1 MDIYKSLVS
10 IENVCIGL
18 GFFDGVHLGHK
29 ALIKELVDLS
39 KSSGLKSVIL
49 TFKES
54 PAKIFTESVN
64 YISTTEE
71 RESMFR
77 ALGVDV
83 VVELDFNEDL
93 ANLSADSY
101 LKDIVFANF
110 KPEYIFSG
118 FNHTFGKNKTGNS
131 KFLENNQS
139 KFNYTYKEIPPVKC
153 GDDIVS
159 STLVK
164 KYISEGNVE
173 KANLML
179 GYDFKI
185 EGIVVE
191 GNKLGR
197 TIGFPTANIS
207 YPAGKVEIPYGVYSS
222 TVMVDGV
229 NYNAILNYGKKPTV
243 SLNNVNPVAEVH
255 ILGFNSDIYGQKIE
269 VCIQKMIR
277 SEIKFESIENLKQQ
291 IIRDIELC

>member
-93 ANLSADSY
+93 ANLSADDY
-101 LKDIVFANF
+101 LKEIVFANF
-110 KPEYIFSG
+110 KPKYVFSG
-118 FNHTFGKNKTGNS
+118 FNHTFGKNKIGNS
-131 KFLENNQS
+131 KFLDDNQS
-139 KFNYTYKEIPPVKC
+139 KYMYIYKEIPPVKC
-153 GDDIVS
+153 GNDIIS
-159 STLVK
+159 STLIK

-185 EGIVVE
+185 EGIVIE

-197 TIGFPTANIS
+197 TIGFPTANIN

-229 NYNAILNYGKKPTV
+229 NYNAILNYGKKPTI

-255 ILGFNSDIYGQKIE
+255 ILGFNNDIYGQKIE